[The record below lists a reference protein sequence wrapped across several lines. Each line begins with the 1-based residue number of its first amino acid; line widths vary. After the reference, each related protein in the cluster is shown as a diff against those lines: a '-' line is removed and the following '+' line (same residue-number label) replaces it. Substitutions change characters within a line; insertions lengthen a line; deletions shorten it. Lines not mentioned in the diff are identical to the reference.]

1 MEFAEEF
8 NFEAARKVADAA
20 FLAETGEY
28 LDRLE
33 VDVLRGVFQG
43 HKYPKIQEETGQTYD
58 YIKRTGKK
66 IWDTLSAALGEKVT
80 QTNVREALWRKWQA
94 SADALTPKRSQNNQY
109 LSVANPEFSE
119 GVVALDS
126 DFYVERSLI
135 ESRCYDEIEKPGVL
149 LRIKAPLQTGKTSLM
164 SRVLNHAKLQGYRTV
179 ALNLRDTTPEDLSN
193 LDKFLQWFCTI
204 VTEILELTHPVDEH
218 WGKSLGNS
226 KIKCRTYFEKYLL
239 PEDNPLALALDE
251 VDRLFPHRE
260 IAGEFLGMLR
270 TWHEDAKTRS
280 LWGQLRQVV
289 LHTEVY
295 RQLDINQSPFNAG
308 TEIKL
313 TDLSQKQVLSL
324 AQQYGLGWDI
334 AQVDQLM
341 DLVGGHPYLVKA
353 ALEQVRRQDMT
364 LEQLL
369 QTAPTAFGIY
379 RDHLGRHWRNLQSN
393 SQMATALKKVVMA
406 DTPVA
411 FNSELNLDMAVQ
423 LDDLGLV
430 TLQSNGATPRYELYR
445 QYFCTRLGD
454 I

>member
-1 MEFAEEF
+1 
-8 NFEAARKVADAA
+8 
-20 FLAETGEY
+20 
-28 LDRLE
+28 
-33 VDVLRGVFQG
+33 
-43 HKYPKIQEETGQTYD
+43 
-58 YIKRTGKK
+58 
-66 IWDTLSAALGEKVT
+66 
-80 QTNVREALWRKWQA
+80 
-94 SADALTPKRSQNNQY
+94 
-109 LSVANPEFSE
+109 
-119 GVVALDS
+119 
-126 DFYVERSLI
+126 
-135 ESRCYDEIEKPGVL
+135 
-149 LRIKAPLQTGKTSLM
+149 
-164 SRVLNHAKLQGYRTV
+164 V

-204 VTEILELTHPVDEH
+204 VTEILGLTHLVDEH

-226 KIKCRTYFEKYLL
+226 KIKCRTYFEKYVL

-280 LWGQLRQVV
+280 LWGRLRQVV

-313 TDLSQKQVLSL
+313 TDLSQNEVLSL

-341 DLVGGHPYLVKA
+341 DMVGGHPYLVKA

-379 RDHLGRHWRNLQSN
+379 RDHLERHWRNLQFN
-393 SQMATALKKVVMA
+393 SPMATALKKIVMA

-411 FNSELNLDMAVQ
+411 FNSELNLDMAVP

-445 QYFCTRLGD
+445 QYFRTRLGD

>member
-1 MEFAEEF
+1 MDTKEF
-8 NFEAARKVADAA
+8 NEAYER
-20 FLAETGEY
+20 
-28 LDRLE
+28 
-33 VDVLRGVFQG
+33 
-43 HKYPKIQEETGQTYD
+43 
-58 YIKRTGKK
+58 
-66 IWDTLSAALGEKVT
+66 
-80 QTNVREALWRKWQA
+80 
-94 SADALTPKRSQNNQY
+94 LTPKQKEVLKPFLAGEPEEAIAQMLDCDPSNVRHHIANSCSKFGFANQKGEHFRQRQELVELFAKHRPEWVSTEVVKKY
-109 LSVANPEFSE
+109 VGQILSSVELESLE
-119 GVVALDS
+119 GSVALDS
-126 DFYVERSLI
+126 AFYVERSLI
-135 ESRCYDEIEKPGVL
+135 ESPCCEAILQPGCL

-204 VTEILELTHPVDEH
+204 VTEILGLTHLVDEH

-226 KIKCRTYFEKYLL
+226 KIKCRTYFEKYVL

-280 LWGQLRQVV
+280 LWGRLRQVV

-313 TDLSQKQVLSL
+313 TDLSQNEVLSL

-341 DLVGGHPYLVKA
+341 DMVGGHPYLVKA

-379 RDHLGRHWRNLQSN
+379 RDHLERHWRNLQFN
-393 SQMATALKKVVMA
+393 SPMATALKKIVMA

-411 FNSELNLDMAVQ
+411 FNSELNLDMAVP

-445 QYFCTRLGD
+445 QYFRTRLGD